1 MISECIRPRYKKYE
15 KKGECVVIPCWN
27 YHTRCNIMIEMELK
41 ALLKNKLQ
49 VKKKLEECG
58 CEWVS
63 VGLQVDTIY
72 ERSDAKQIVDTSIFR
87 IRKYNDKKILTLK
100 ILMEDLDTA
109 EELELDISDD
119 IVMDKM
125 LQFIGFLPKIQV
137 VKRRQ
142 TAKYKEF
149 NICIDEVEGLGDFIE
164 IERISEKSNDKDRI
178 YGEMRTVLLELG
190 VEEEELKKEKYYE
203 MILKNREEKY
213 E

>member
-1 MISECIRPRYKKYE
+1 
-15 KKGECVVIPCWN
+15 
-27 YHTRCNIMIEMELK
+27 MIEKELK

>member
-1 MISECIRPRYKKYE
+1 
-15 KKGECVVIPCWN
+15 
-27 YHTRCNIMIEMELK
+27 MIEMELK

-109 EELELDISDD
+109 EELDISDD